1 MVTVRYSISRVT
13 YFVFLCELH
22 SKLFQNPEKEAA
34 SGWTSMPNM
43 KPCWHIET
51 LLHNEK
57 QIKVCL
63 LFYKLAIVA
72 AAICRIYQFSVHP
85 EHPTPRHI
93 YVGCLLNVHN
103 VVGPWTWQVEE
114 MADVSSI
121 ETWLNRAEVW
131 GIGEG
136 KSYHLYL
143 LKYCDISP
151 CVVVPL
157 GESWPE
163 YLCCRPT
170 QSGQGISST
179 GGSCAPQ
186 DLSIVEYR
194 EGCCAIRDEHTLE
207 CIYLDQEKKSIEG
220 ERTFRRIQI

>member
-1 MVTVRYSISRVT
+1 MSYTVNSFRIQKKK
-13 YFVFLCELH
+13 LH
-22 SKLFQNPEKEAA
+22 QDEHQCLIWSHADIWN
-34 SGWTSMPNM
+34 TSSQWKTNQSLPS
-43 KPCWHIET
+43 
-51 LLHNEK
+51 
-57 QIKVCL
+57 
-63 LFYKLAIVA
+63 FYKLAIVA

-93 YVGCLLNVHN
+93 NVGCLLNVHN

-194 EGCCAIRDEHTLE
+194 EGCCAIWDEHTLE